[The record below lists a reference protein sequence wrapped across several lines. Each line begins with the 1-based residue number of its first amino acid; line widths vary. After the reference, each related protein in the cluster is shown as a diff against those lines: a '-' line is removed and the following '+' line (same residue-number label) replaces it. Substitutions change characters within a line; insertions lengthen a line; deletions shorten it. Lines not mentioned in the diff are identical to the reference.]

1 MPQTKRVTNNPFH
14 LLSKIFDLH
23 LPYLATTLHLQIE
36 LALWICTL
44 LLTGA
49 SSVVL
54 YKRSYLHTTGDWA
67 FLTWVGV
74 WLGRHFVMRLAC
86 TMTWADPPSS
96 ASSSS
101 SSSGGEVGHGSRS
114 FATWLHRRRMGRSA
128 YHRIRWALSLLSPHN
143 LCSALARF
151 VQTCAMAGQYC
162 DSGAA
167 RGVASAAVAVA
178 GGGTTAL
185 YEDHH
190 HHHHAMHHHV
200 HGHSSKGSGSSH
212 GFSHHGGHGMFGPYP
227 QSIHVHAAVILSLA
241 RSWGTLCGLSF
252 AIWSLLRGEG
262 GGMRGAV
269 GEVVGLVG
277 GVLWSWTKSC
287 LSLV

>member
-101 SSSGGEVGHGSRS
+101 SSSAKR
-114 FATWLHRRRMGRSA
+114 TR
-128 YHRIRWALSLLSPHN
+128 SLLPEEFLGDEKVKLLGRTLGTRRSSGAEAIIDIVVVCFYIAGCENKRWRENSMLCRSCAISSHDRYIISIYGDEETTIICSLSVKCKSK
-143 LCSALARF
+143 LCS
-151 VQTCAMAGQYC
+151 
-162 DSGAA
+162 
-167 RGVASAAVAVA
+167 
-178 GGGTTAL
+178 
-185 YEDHH
+185 
-190 HHHHAMHHHV
+190 
-200 HGHSSKGSGSSH
+200 
-212 GFSHHGGHGMFGPYP
+212 
-227 QSIHVHAAVILSLA
+227 
-241 RSWGTLCGLSF
+241 
-252 AIWSLLRGEG
+252 
-262 GGMRGAV
+262 
-269 GEVVGLVG
+269 
-277 GVLWSWTKSC
+277 
-287 LSLV
+287 